1 MTAAASRVPEW
12 IAVPAACLAAVVFG
26 AMIAVSPVIALG
38 LLGGAGIVALAFL
51 RPVAHL
57 TVLLFVTVVVP
68 YGIQNRFGFGS
79 GAGLILS
86 DVLILTGLLR
96 AVLVL
101 ARQRLEPRRS
111 LAVAAV
117 GGMLA
122 ITALQAVR
130 GWHYGADLSQVGYE
144 FRVLLGWATIAIA
157 LPLLPDRAAR
167 ERLFRGM
174 LGVGILV
181 GLYGLVQYFG
191 AFAFFAEGDA
201 GLREGVKLTSNGK
214 GQIQGGLFAF
224 PVGVLIG
231 FAVLTSGA
239 VRSRA
244 GQVAL
249 LALVITNAVGLLL
262 TYERTFWIATVLGLG
277 MIAVRAGFAQR
288 LRVILLVVGVVVV
301 AAPVLSTVAPG
312 ALSAASER
320 LLSLNQYGNDDS
332 VRYRLMEGRHVVD
345 KIKAHPLVGW
355 GLADEVFYG
364 LPWLQTP
371 PSAEAFAH
379 NGYLWLAWKIGIPA
393 ALLLFLAIGWAVVAR
408 PPPADPLYLA
418 VRLGA
423 QASLLVMLVVSIT
436 FPSFSALHITTV
448 TGLMLAICLGLPPAP
463 RARAATRA
471 PSARA

>member
-1 MTAAASRVPEW
+1 MTAAVARLPSWV
-12 IAVPAACLAAVVFG
+12 AVAAACLAALVFG
-26 AMIAVSPVIALG
+26 TLIAVSPAMALG
-38 LLGGAGIVALAFL
+38 LVGVAGIVALAFL

-57 TVLLFVTVVVP
+57 TALLFVTVIVP
-68 YGIQNRFGFGS
+68 YGIQNQYGFGS
-79 GAGLILS
+79 GAGLVLS
-86 DVLILTGLLR
+86 DVLIMTGLLW
-96 AVLVL
+96 ALLVL
-101 ARQRLEPRRS
+101 ARQPVEPRRT
-111 LAVAAV
+111 LAMAAV
-117 GGMLA
+117 GAMLA

-130 GWHYGADLSQVGYE
+130 GWRYGADLSQVGYE
-144 FRVLLGWATIAIA
+144 FRVLLGWVTVAIA
-157 LPLLPDRAAR
+157 MPLLSDRAAR

-191 AFAFFAEGDA
+191 AFEFFAEGDA
-201 GLREGVKLTSNGK
+201 GLREGVRLTSDGK

-224 PVGVLIG
+224 PVGVLMG

-239 VRSRA
+239 VKSRL
-244 GQVAL
+244 GQAAL
-249 LALVITNAVGLLL
+249 LALVVTNAVGLLL

-288 LRVILLVVGVVVV
+288 LRVIVLVVGVVVI

-332 VRYRLMEGRHVVD
+332 VRYRLQEGRHVID
-345 KIKAHPLVGW
+345 KIQAHPLVGW
-355 GLADEVFYG
+355 GLGDEIFYG

-393 ALLLFLAIGWAVVAR
+393 ALLLFLTIGWAIVAR
-408 PPPADPLYLA
+408 PPRGEPLYLA

-448 TGLMLAICLGLPPAP
+448 TGLLLAICLGLPAE
-463 RARAATRA
+463 RDGRAATT
-471 PSARA
+471 AR